1 MDKTTGSNGHSLLTA
16 VRELLDL
23 KSFREHHWEGS
34 FADYLDIVKR
44 NPKVAR
50 SAYQRIYDMIMS
62 YGSERYTQ
70 FREELIHYHFFDDP
84 FDNGTDAVFGL
95 DRQLMDLVQVFQS
108 AARGYGTER
117 RVLLLHGPVGSSKST
132 IVRLLK
138 KGLQAYSATDDGAL
152 YTL

>member
-1 MDKTTGSNGHSLLTA
+1 MNATTGSNGHSLLTA
-16 VRELLDL
+16 VRELMDV

-34 FADYLDIVKR
+34 FADYLDIVKG

-84 FDNGTDAVFGL
+84 FGGGADAVFGL

-117 RVLLLHGPVGSSKST
+117 RVLLLHGTRSRSTSSRSPCAH
-132 IVRLLK
+132 R
-138 KGLQAYSATDDGAL
+138 S
-152 YTL
+152 